1 LIKKMLRFDVQHVN
15 KSLSL
20 ATNFRNHNMLR
31 FDQENVVSISSME
44 LLRLS
49 FIFKDA
55 FLSLLFF
62 AGAYETTRIH
72 LSILEN
78 ALWGTTRTLFMSS
91 LKDIIPWVS
100 RESFYTGKKKHFW
113 GNYTRFE
120 GTTRALFMS
129 SP

>member
-1 LIKKMLRFDVQHVN
+1 
-15 KSLSL
+15 
-20 ATNFRNHNMLR
+20 MLR
-31 FDQENVVSISSME
+31 FDQENVVFISLLE

-78 ALWGTTRTLFMSS
+78 AL
-91 LKDIIPWVS
+91 
-100 RESFYTGKKKHFW
+100 
-113 GNYTRFE
+113 
-120 GTTRALFMS
+120 
-129 SP
+129 